1 MDTMVIIAV
10 AAFGLPVWVVVTSYA
25 IAAGGK
31 VLVSLLGN
39 ASELQDAIHSQAARL
54 KGKSEE

>member
-1 MDTMVIIAV
+1 MDTIVVVAV
-10 AAFGLPVWVVVTSYA
+10 AAFGLPIWLVVSAYA

-39 ASELQDAIHSQAARL
+39 AAELQDAIHSQARRL
-54 KGKSEE
+54 IGKEE